1 MFGVAMRT
9 EGINYGGGDVE
20 NFLLKIAVNFSSIVD
35 TFPGFLIIIHID
47 AATGQHKSTISR
59 NQSLFIALRGGKG
72 VYRTLRRVKRFFFWV
87 GGNGGESVVLN
98 RVERKEHRNL
108 IPMKGGGVIRSLEII
123 CNMLLKP
130 NFDRFK

>member
-9 EGINYGGGDVE
+9 EGIIYGGGGVE

-47 AATGQHKSTISR
+47 AVTGQHKSTISR

-72 VYRTLRRVKRFFFWV
+72 VYRTFF
-87 GGNGGESVVLN
+87 L
-98 RVERKEHRNL
+98 
-108 IPMKGGGVIRSLEII
+108 GGGGGTEGNHSSLTELRGRSIEI
-123 CNMLLKP
+123 
-130 NFDRFK
+130 

>member
-9 EGINYGGGDVE
+9 EGIIYGGGGVE

-72 VYRTLRRVKRFFFWV
+72 VYK
-87 GGNGGESVVLN
+87 GGGGTEGESVVRN

-108 IPMKGGGVIRSLEII
+108 IPMKGGGH
-123 CNMLLKP
+123 
-130 NFDRFK
+130 

>member
-9 EGINYGGGDVE
+9 EGIIYGGGGVE

-47 AATGQHKSTISR
+47 AVTGQHKSTISR

-72 VYRTLRRVKRFFFWV
+72 VYRTLRRVKRFFFG

-108 IPMKGGGVIRSLEII
+108 IPMKGGVIRSLESR
-123 CNMLLKP
+123 LGGVG
-130 NFDRFK
+130 NFIVT

>member
-9 EGINYGGGDVE
+9 EGINYGGGGVE

-47 AATGQHKSTISR
+47 AVTGQHKSTISR

-72 VYRTLRRVKRFFFWV
+72 VYRTLRRVKRFFLGW
-87 GGNGGESVVLN
+87 GETEGNQSSLTELRG
-98 RVERKEHRNL
+98 
-108 IPMKGGGVIRSLEII
+108 RSIEI
-123 CNMLLKP
+123 
-130 NFDRFK
+130 

>member
-9 EGINYGGGDVE
+9 EGIIYGGGGVE

-47 AATGQHKSTISR
+47 AVTGQHKSTISR

-72 VYRTLRRVKRFFFWV
+72 VYKE
-87 GGNGGESVVLN
+87 GGNGGESVVRN

-108 IPMKGGGVIRSLEII
+108 IPMKGGGGH
-123 CNMLLKP
+123 
-130 NFDRFK
+130 

>member
-9 EGINYGGGDVE
+9 EGINYGGGGVE

-47 AATGQHKSTISR
+47 AVTGQHKSTISR

-72 VYRTLRRVKRFFFWV
+72 VYRTFRGVKRFFFWGG
-87 GGNGGESVVLN
+87 GGNGRESVVLN

-108 IPMKGGGVIRSLEII
+108 IPMKGGGGH
-123 CNMLLKP
+123 
-130 NFDRFK
+130 

>member
-9 EGINYGGGDVE
+9 EGIIYGGGGVE

-47 AATGQHKSTISR
+47 AVRGQHKSTISR

-72 VYRTLRRVKRFFFWV
+72 VYKGG
-87 GGNGGESVVLN
+87 GGNGGESVVRN

-108 IPMKGGGVIRSLEII
+108 IPMKGGGSV
-123 CNMLLKP
+123 
-130 NFDRFK
+130 DH

>member
-9 EGINYGGGDVE
+9 EGIIYGGGGVE

-47 AATGQHKSTISR
+47 AVTGQHKSTISR

-72 VYRTLRRVKRFFFWV
+72 VYRTLRRVKRFFFGG

-108 IPMKGGGVIRSLEII
+108 IPMKGGVIRSLESR
-123 CNMLLKP
+123 LGGVG
-130 NFDRFK
+130 NFIVT

>member
-1 MFGVAMRT
+1 MFGVATRT
-9 EGINYGGGDVE
+9 EGIIYGGGGVE

-47 AATGQHKSTISR
+47 AVTGQHKSTISR

-72 VYRTLRRVKRFFFWV
+72 VYKTLRRVKRFFFFFLGG

-108 IPMKGGGVIRSLEII
+108 IPMKGGGSL
-123 CNMLLKP
+123 
-130 NFDRFK
+130 DH

>member
-9 EGINYGGGDVE
+9 EGIIYGGGGVE

-47 AATGQHKSTISR
+47 AVRGQHKSTISR

-72 VYRTLRRVKRFFFWV
+72 
-87 GGNGGESVVLN
+87 GGGTEGESVVRN
-98 RVERKEHRNL
+98 RVERKENRNL
-108 IPMKGGGVIRSLEII
+108 IPMKGGGVIRSLESR
-123 CNMLLKP
+123 P
-130 NFDRFK
+130 GGVGNFIVT

>member
-9 EGINYGGGDVE
+9 EGIIYGGGGVE

-47 AATGQHKSTISR
+47 AVTGQHKSTISR

-72 VYRTLRRVKRFFFWV
+72 VYRTFFF
-87 GGNGGESVVLN
+87 L
-98 RVERKEHRNL
+98 
-108 IPMKGGGVIRSLEII
+108 GGGTEGNQSSLTELRGRSIEI
-123 CNMLLKP
+123 
-130 NFDRFK
+130 